1 MVNWTNHLLD
11 GPGPAAMKLLL
22 EANNNQDVADFLL
35 RGMDD
40 ANRLMPYFFDEQAA
54 DALIDQLTSRE
65 AA

>member
-11 GPGPAAMKLLL
+11 GPGPAASKLLM
-22 EANNNQDVADFLL
+22 AAGNNQDVADFLL

-40 ANRLMPYFFDEQAA
+40 ANRLMPYFFDETAA
-54 DALIDQLTSRE
+54 DELIAHLTPK